1 MYFRSVS
8 HRLVV
13 WILGA
18 SASLFLLVSYYEYST
33 AEHFLSEQIKTKAYL
48 AKSEMMGRVDNLIHN
63 VSDSVHTVAAVV
75 AIEEA
80 SKEKIQAMLKRIVA
94 EHQDIYGMA
103 IALEPESTATDDRG
117 FAPYYFHRGNA
128 LDYKDLSKASY
139 DFRSKEWYAKA
150 AATGE
155 PVWSEPY
162 TDTGGGSIDMVTFSV
177 PIYSNQAN
185 LIKLL
190 GVVTADISLTRLGK
204 VVSNLG
210 VGENGYAYIVSGQ
223 GNIITHSL
231 AERLM
236 TNVSDISVP
245 AENKQKMQRLFQGM
259 LAGQEDT
266 LLMPCRANRGG
277 LEADISMCWISYQP
291 IRSTGWSMAI
301 IVPLAELNKTL
312 LQYRN
317 NSLLITLAGLLLLAT
332 IVIFISRRITV
343 PLLSLTKSIQAI
355 SGGELDSQ
363 ITEFKLNDEVGA
375 LARQFKRMQ
384 DSLKDYIEKLNQE
397 TTQRERLQGELSA
410 AHDIQMQMLPDYGKS
425 NISNK
430 HWELRALLEPAKSVG
445 GDFYHYQLLDDK
457 KLFFAI
463 GDVSDKGVAA
473 ALFMVKTQTM
483 LRQLCVSTP
492 ELNDLLVLINQQLC
506 QDNDNCMFVTL
517 LCGVLDTHNGELSLA
532 SAGHSPPLLM
542 TTSCQLI
549 AMETGP
555 ALGFF
560 DDAQFSVTTSD
571 IPINSTLILTTDGI
585 DEAANGADEHY
596 GEERLQQ
603 LINTADHIDNNE
615 LLAHIFNDVIRFR
628 ADAEPSDDL
637 TIMTITRH

>member
-1 MYFRSVS
+1 
-8 HRLVV
+8 
-13 WILGA
+13 
-18 SASLFLLVSYYEYST
+18 
-33 AEHFLSEQIKTKAYL
+33 
-48 AKSEMMGRVDNLIHN
+48 
-63 VSDSVHTVAAVV
+63 
-75 AIEEA
+75 
-80 SKEKIQAMLKRIVA
+80 
-94 EHQDIYGMA
+94 
-103 IALEPESTATDDRG
+103 
-117 FAPYYFHRGNA
+117 
-128 LDYKDLSKASY
+128 
-139 DFRSKEWYAKA
+139 
-150 AATGE
+150 
-155 PVWSEPY
+155 
-162 TDTGGGSIDMVTFSV
+162 
-177 PIYSNQAN
+177 
-185 LIKLL
+185 
-190 GVVTADISLTRLGK
+190 
-204 VVSNLG
+204 
-210 VGENGYAYIVSGQ
+210 
-223 GNIITHSL
+223 
-231 AERLM
+231 
-236 TNVSDISVP
+236 
-245 AENKQKMQRLFQGM
+245 
-259 LAGQEDT
+259 
-266 LLMPCRANRGG
+266 
-277 LEADISMCWISYQP
+277 
-291 IRSTGWSMAI
+291 MAI

-317 NSLLITLAGLLLLAT
+317 NSLLITFAGLLLLAT

-355 SGGELDSQ
+355 ARGELDSQ
-363 ITEFKLNDEVGA
+363 ITEFKLNDEVGT

-384 DSLKDYIEKLNQE
+384 GSLKDYIEKLNQE

-517 LCGVLDTHNGELSLA
+517 LCGVLDTHHGELSLA

-555 ALGFF
+555 ALGFV
-560 DDAQFSVTTSD
+560 DDAQFSVTTSN

-585 DEAANGADEHY
+585 DEAANVADEHY